1 MKLKKATIL
10 LLDDD
15 PKVLASLSIL
25 LENFDYLVLKT
36 PNPTEALSMI
46 DFEPVDLV
54 ILDLVMPSVD
64 GLTVLK
70 KILEKKPSLPV
81 IILSGHGTIAK
92 AVEATKLG
100 AFDFLEKPIE
110 IEKINITIEN
120 ALARYRLEREKQ
132 SLLEQAKGKYQ
143 MVGVSP
149 ALREV
154 FSLIESAA
162 ASDSKVLIS
171 GESGTGKELVAR
183 AIHLRSKRAAG
194 PFITVNCAAIP
205 DDLIE
210 SELFGHEKGAFTGAT
225 ERKIG
230 QFELAHKG
238 TLFLDEITDMSWCLQ
253 AKILRALETEE
264 IQRIGGRELIKVDT
278 RIIAASNRDIREAV
292 KEKIFRE
299 DLYYRLSVIKIHI
312 PPLRERK
319 EDIPILVDHFVKLFS
334 EERKRPPL
342 RFHPQAMEVL
352 INYPWPGNVRE
363 LRNLIEKI
371 VVLCPSETVS
381 KEMVEISLKETSLD
395 NHSFFIPKTKATLS
409 EARDKIERDVILS
422 KLLAHHW
429 NYNKVAKDL
438 HISRATLF
446 NKIKKY
452 GLKRKNNEFKR
463 S

>member
-1 MKLKKATIL
+1 MKPDKATIL
-10 LLDDD
+10 LVDDD
-15 PKVLASLSIL
+15 PKVLASLSLL
-25 LENFDYLVLKT
+25 LENFGYRTLKT
-36 PNPTEALSMI
+36 PDPMEALSII
-46 DFEPVDLV
+46 DLEPVDLV
-54 ILDLVMPSVD
+54 LLDLVMPSID

-81 IILSGHGTIAK
+81 IMLSGHGTIAK
-92 AVEATKLG
+92 AVEATKIG
-100 AFDFLEKPIE
+100 AFDFLEKPVE

-120 ALARYRLEREKQ
+120 ALAKYRLEREKQ
-132 SLLEQAKGKYQ
+132 SLLQQAKEKYQ

-149 ALREV
+149 AMREI

-205 DDLIE
+205 EDLIE

-238 TLFLDEITDMSWCLQ
+238 TLFLDEITDMSWRLQ
-253 AKILRALETEE
+253 AKILRAIETEE

-278 RIIAASNRDIREAV
+278 RIIAASNRDIREAI
-292 KEKIFRE
+292 KGKIFRE

-319 EDIPILVDHFVKLFS
+319 EDIPVLVEHFLKLFC
-334 EERKRPPL
+334 EDRKRPL
-342 RFHPQAMEVL
+342 MRFHSAAMEAL
-352 INYPWPGNVRE
+352 LNYSWPGNVRE

-371 VVLCPSETVS
+371 VVLCPEDVVS
-381 KEMVEISLKETSLD
+381 REMVEISLRETSLD
-395 NHSFFIPKTKATLS
+395 SQSFFAPESKTTLS
-409 EARDKIERDVILS
+409 EARDKIEREVILS
-422 KLLAHHW
+422 KLLAYHW
-429 NYNKVAKDL
+429 NYEKVAQDL
-438 HISRATLF
+438 DISRATLF
-446 NKIKKY
+446 NKLKKY
-452 GLKRKNNEFKR
+452 GLKRKNSEFKKP
-463 S
+463 

>member
-1 MKLKKATIL
+1 MKPDKATIL
-10 LLDDD
+10 LVDDD
-15 PKVLASLSIL
+15 PKVLASLSTL
-25 LENFDYLVLKT
+25 LENFGYRVLKT
-36 PNPTEALSMI
+36 ADPTEALSII
-46 DFEPVDLV
+46 DLEPIDVVL
-54 ILDLVMPSVD
+54 LDLVMPSVD
-64 GLTVLK
+64 GLTVLR

-81 IILSGHGTIAK
+81 IMLSGHGTIAK
-92 AVEATKLG
+92 AVEATKIG
-100 AFDFLEKPIE
+100 AFDFLEKPVE

-120 ALARYRLEREKQ
+120 ALAKYRLEREKQ
-132 SLLEQAKGKYQ
+132 SLLQQAKEKYQ

-149 ALREV
+149 AMREI

-205 DDLIE
+205 EDLIE

-238 TLFLDEITDMSWCLQ
+238 TLFLDEITDMSWRLQ
-253 AKILRALETEE
+253 AKILRAIETEE
-264 IQRIGGRELIKVDT
+264 IQRIGGRELTKVDT

-319 EDIPILVDHFVKLFS
+319 EDIPVLVDHFLKLFC
-334 EERKRPPL
+334 EERKRPL
-342 RFHPQAMEVL
+342 IRFHSSAMEAL
-352 INYPWPGNVRE
+352 LNYSWPGNVRE

-371 VVLCPSETVS
+371 VVLCPADVVS
-381 KEMVEISLKETSLD
+381 REMVEISLKETSLD
-395 NHSFFIPKTKATLS
+395 NQSFFIPESKTTLS
-409 EARDKIERDVILS
+409 EARDKIEREVILS
-422 KLLAHHW
+422 KLLAYHW
-429 NYNKVAKDL
+429 NYEKVARDL
-438 HISRATLF
+438 DISRATLF
-446 NKIKKY
+446 NKLRKY
-452 GLKRKNNEFKR
+452 GLKRKNNEFKN